1 MTGDEEEW
9 KKRSKSDEG
18 EDDQM
23 RRRSREGRGGA
34 PEGVGVFVGLI
45 LSY

>member
-1 MTGDEEEW
+1 MTEDEEEW
-9 KKRSKSDEG
+9 KKRSKS
-18 EDDQM
+18 DDQM